1 MLTAEK
7 KEISSPPQTYSDWL
21 ECFEILRT
29 KNVTRDT
36 IELLKN
42 GKCIDSDQSIEFL
55 ETQLLITINAMIK
68 RYIDAFRR
76 DLNCYM
82 MYNEYDGFNRLF
94 YVLAKKLEGCMF
106 FVNLDFMSTQFRRE
120 LYDQIKLNTEKFW
133 KDTYDSLYAQCV
145 EYNNIFLEDELF
157 LIKRIKL
164 FRECECIEI

>member
-82 MYNEYDGFNRLF
+82 IISPYRKKCST
-94 YVLAKKLEGCMF
+94 VLLVKLM
-106 FVNLDFMSTQFRRE
+106 DR
-120 LYDQIKLNTEKFW
+120 
-133 KDTYDSLYAQCV
+133 
-145 EYNNIFLEDELF
+145 IF
-157 LIKRIKL
+157 
-164 FRECECIEI
+164 